1 GDLGYKFGLLWPRQV
16 YGRLVEELSAQ
27 GAKAVAF
34 DVLFGEL
41 RPDHPP
47 VQMANGGLMESDDFF
62 ALQMRR
68 ASNVIIAITPEI
80 APPVLFKTNALAV
93 GDISTEKDSDGILR
107 RVKAFRIY
115 RHWHPIFQKA
125 AADYDL
131 DLANAKIEP
140 EQILL

>member
-1 GDLGYKFGLLWPRQV
+1 MAGSSRNFPP
-16 YGRLVEELSAQ
+16 Q

-68 ASNVIIAITPEI
+68 AGNILLAITPEVT
-80 APPVLFKTNALAV
+80 ALPDLFATNALAL
-93 GDISTEKDSDGILR
+93 GDISSEKDSDGSFAARPGLLHRPPLASRFLKNFRPILNW
-107 RVKAFRIY
+107 A
-115 RHWHPIFQKA
+115 WT
-125 AADYDL
+125 
-131 DLANAKIEP
+131 
-140 EQILL
+140 